1 MAMGNN
7 DEINMREACRILKDI
22 VRGLENPK
30 RVEILNALPADATK
44 TFNMLKAETKLS
56 TGSLHHHLKELQAGG
71 YIYKTYDR
79 PAKFGRTNFLLYL
92 LSLVECEKQ
101 KIDADRS
108 KAWIMLKNKEQPIV
122 AT

>member
-1 MAMGNN
+1 
-7 DEINMREACRILKDI
+7 MRDACKILKDI
-22 VRGLENPK
+22 ASGLENPK
-30 RVEILNALPADATK
+30 RLKILNALPTDVTK
-44 TFNMLKAETKLS
+44 TFKTLKAETNLS

-71 YIYKTYDR
+71 YIYKNYDR

-92 LSLVECEKQ
+92 LSLVECEKL

-122 AT
+122 AI